1 MKRALITG
9 ITGQDG
15 SYLTELLLGKGY
27 EVHGIIRRAS
37 TFNTDRID
45 HIYQDPHFPEAK
57 LYLHYGDLTVSGQM
71 TDLIYNIQP
80 DEIYHL
86 GAQSHV
92 RVSFDM
98 PEYTG
103 DVTGIGTVRL
113 LEAIRKTGVKTK
125 FYQASS
131 SEMYGSAPA
140 PQNEQTPFEPR
151 SPYAAAKL
159 YAYWLARNYREGYKF
174 FSSNGILFNHESPRR
189 GETFVTRKIS
199 RAVARIRFGLQDKL
213 YLGNLEARRDW
224 GYAPEYVEAMWLM
237 LQQDSPDDFVIGTG
251 ESHSVR
257 EFCELAFSEAG
268 IELDWRGTGP
278 NEVGVIKSISQ
289 DIPCFRASVM
299 PDLSGEVL
307 METDASILKPS
318 PQTVTILHPHT
329 GDEVVALDPR
339 YLRPTEVESLLA
351 DPSKAKNKLGWEPT
365 VTFNELVR
373 IMVAADLKAIKDL
386 HQCRDVIRQIM
397 ENNNK

>member
-45 HIYQDPHFPEAK
+45 HIYQDPHFPDAR
-57 LYLHYGDLTVSGQM
+57 LYLHYGDLSVSGQM
-71 TDLIYNIQP
+71 NDLIYNIKP

-159 YAYWLARNYREGYKF
+159 YAYWLVRNYREGYKF
-174 FSSNGILFNHESPRR
+174 FVSNGILFNHESPRR

-268 IELDWRGTGP
+268 IELEWRGTGA
-278 NEVGVIKSISQ
+278 NEVGLIKSISQ

-299 PDLSGEVL
+299 PDLSGEIL

-318 PQTVTILHPHT
+318 PHTVTMLHPQT

-351 DPSKAKNKLGWEPT
+351 DPLKAKNKLGWEPK
-365 VTFNELVR
+365 VTFGELVR

-386 HQCRDVIRQIM
+386 HQCQDVIRQIM
-397 ENNNK
+397 NNNKP